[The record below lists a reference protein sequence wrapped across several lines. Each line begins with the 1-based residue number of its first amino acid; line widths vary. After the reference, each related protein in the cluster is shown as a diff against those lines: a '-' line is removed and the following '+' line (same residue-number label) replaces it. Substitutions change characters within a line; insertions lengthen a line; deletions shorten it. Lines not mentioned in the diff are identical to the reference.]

1 MDALSLAAAAL
12 GIRWHRMSHLVR
24 PVWTRSADG
33 FRCNVRPMVLR
44 MASDLQRRK
53 VTVVFGAMDANRDG
67 YLTESDFRALTA
79 RWVSLRGGDEELLSG
94 VMMGWWATL
103 SAIAGQD
110 QVTVDHVLS
119 IVDALPKTP
128 EAVTDTADAMFAA
141 VDENHD
147 DYISSDEYRTMI
159 AAWLGHDG
167 VTDFAALDSDGD
179 GRLSREEF
187 AQLWLEFWAGDDASA
202 AGTYV
207 FGPV

>member
-1 MDALSLAAAAL
+1 
-12 GIRWHRMSHLVR
+12 
-24 PVWTRSADG
+24 
-33 FRCNVRPMVLR
+33 MVLR

-53 VTVVFGAMDANRDG
+53 VTVVFGAMDANGDG
-67 YLTESDFRALTA
+67 YLDESDFRALTA
-79 RWVSLRGGDEELLSG
+79 RWVSLRGSDEELLSG

-103 SAIAGQD
+103 SAAAGQD
-110 QVTVDHVLS
+110 RVTVDNVLS

-141 VDENHD
+141 VDENRD
-147 DYISSDEYRTMI
+147 DYISSDEYQTMI
-159 AAWLGHDG
+159 TAWLGQDSA
-167 VTDFAALDSDGD
+167 TDFASLDFDGD

-187 AQLWLEFWAGDDASA
+187 AQLWLEFWAGDNAEA

>member
-1 MDALSLAAAAL
+1 MSALVTV
-12 GIRWHRMSHLVR
+12 VR
-24 PVWTRSADG
+24 TRSADG
-33 FRCNVRPMVLR
+33 FRCNVRPIVLR

-53 VTVVFGAMDANRDG
+53 VTVVFGAMDANGDG
-67 YLTESDFRALTA
+67 YLDESDFRALTA
-79 RWVSLRGGDEELLSG
+79 RWVSLRGSDEELLSG

-103 SAIAGQD
+103 SAAAGQD
-110 QVTVDHVLS
+110 RVTVDNVLS

-141 VDENHD
+141 VDENRD
-147 DYISSDEYRTMI
+147 DYISSDEYQTMI
-159 AAWLGHDG
+159 TAWLGQDSA
-167 VTDFAALDSDGD
+167 TDFASLDFDGD

-187 AQLWLEFWAGDDASA
+187 AQLWLEFWAGDNAEA

>member
-1 MDALSLAAAAL
+1 
-12 GIRWHRMSHLVR
+12 
-24 PVWTRSADG
+24 
-33 FRCNVRPMVLR
+33 

-53 VTVVFGAMDANRDG
+53 VTVVFGAMDANGDG

-79 RWVSLRGGDEELLSG
+79 RWVSLRGSDEELLSG

-110 QVTVDHVLS
+110 EVTIDNVLS

-128 EAVTDTADAMFAA
+128 EAVTETADAMFTA
-141 VDENHD
+141 VDENRD

-159 AAWLGHDG
+159 AAWLGHEG
-167 VTDFAALDSDGD
+167 VTDFAALDFDGD
-179 GRLSREEF
+179 GKLSREEF
-187 AQLWLEFWAGDDASA
+187 AQLWLEFWAGDDAMA
-202 AGTYV
+202 PGTYV

>member
-1 MDALSLAAAAL
+1 
-12 GIRWHRMSHLVR
+12 
-24 PVWTRSADG
+24 
-33 FRCNVRPMVLR
+33 

-53 VTVVFGAMDANRDG
+53 VAVVFGAMDANGDG
-67 YLTESDFRALTA
+67 YLDETDFRALTA

-103 SAIAGQD
+103 SAASGRD
-110 QVTVDHVLS
+110 QVTIDDVLG

-141 VDENHD
+141 VDEDRD
-147 DYISSDEYRTMI
+147 DYISPGEYRTMI

-187 AQLWLEFWAGDDASA
+187 AQLWLEFWAGDDAEA
-202 AGTYV
+202 PGTHV

>member
-1 MDALSLAAAAL
+1 
-12 GIRWHRMSHLVR
+12 
-24 PVWTRSADG
+24 
-33 FRCNVRPMVLR
+33 MVLR

-53 VTVVFGAMDANRDG
+53 VAVVFGAMDANGDG

-79 RWVSLRGGDEELLSG
+79 RWVALRGGDEELLSG

-110 QVTVDHVLS
+110 EVTIDNVLHV
-119 IVDALPKTP
+119 VDALPKTP

-147 DYISSDEYRTMI
+147 DYISQSEYRTMI

-187 AQLWLEFWAGDDASA
+187 AELWLEFWAGDDAEA

>member
-1 MDALSLAAAAL
+1 
-12 GIRWHRMSHLVR
+12 
-24 PVWTRSADG
+24 
-33 FRCNVRPMVLR
+33 MVLL

-53 VTVVFGAMDANRDG
+53 VSVVFGAMDANGDG
-67 YLTESDFRALTA
+67 YLDETDFRALTA

-103 SAIAGQD
+103 HAIAGQD
-110 QVTVDHVLS
+110 RVTIDHVLS

-128 EAVTDTADAMFAA
+128 EAVTDTAHAMFAA

-147 DYISSDEYRTMI
+147 DYISRSEYETMI
-159 AAWLGHDG
+159 TAWLGHEG

-187 AQLWLEFWAGDDASA
+187 AGLWLEFWAGDDAEA

>member
-1 MDALSLAAAAL
+1 
-12 GIRWHRMSHLVR
+12 
-24 PVWTRSADG
+24 
-33 FRCNVRPMVLR
+33 

-53 VTVVFGAMDANRDG
+53 VSVVFRAMDANGDG
-67 YLTESDFRALTA
+67 YLDESDFRALTA
-79 RWVSLRGGDEELLSG
+79 RWVSLRGGDEELLSQ

-103 SAIAGQD
+103 QAIAAQD
-110 QVTVDHVLS
+110 RVTVDHVLS

-128 EAVTDTADAMFAA
+128 EAVTSTADAMFAA

-159 AAWLGHDG
+159 AAWLGYDG
-167 VTDFAALDSDGD
+167 VTDFAALDFDGD
-179 GRLSREEF
+179 GKLSREEF
-187 AQLWLEFWAGDDASA
+187 ARLWLEFWAGDDAEA

>member
-1 MDALSLAAAAL
+1 
-12 GIRWHRMSHLVR
+12 
-24 PVWTRSADG
+24 
-33 FRCNVRPMVLR
+33 MVLR

-53 VTVVFGAMDANRDG
+53 VAVVFGAMDANDDG
-67 YLTESDFRALTA
+67 YLDESDFRALTA

-103 SAIAGQD
+103 SAIAGKD
-110 QVTVDHVLS
+110 RVTIDNVLS

-128 EAVTDTADAMFAA
+128 EAVTDTADAMFGA

-147 DYISSDEYRTMI
+147 DYISSGEYQTMI
-159 AAWLGHDG
+159 SAWLGHDG
-167 VTDFAALDSDGD
+167 VTDFAALDLDGD
-179 GRLSREEF
+179 GKLSRDEF
-187 AQLWLEFWAGDDASA
+187 SQLWLEFWAGDNAEA